1 MRVCGTLPFMF
12 STENPTNSLW
22 RKRTVIKKVGITG
35 AAGHIGL
42 DLAVGL
48 ADKYQLTLFYHHTK
62 PNIALDLK
70 MVRADLSDE
79 KQVTGIF
86 NGLDAVIHMAAAS
99 SPHSS
104 WEDVLHRNIIATYNV
119 FEEARHARVPKV
131 VFGSTNHTQHASI
144 MGIPFWCEDLSRVK
158 KQGLIKLSNPPAPD
172 SLYGVSKLFGEDLG
186 RYYSRLFGIKVV
198 SLRIGFAERE
208 AMIEHIKQGDE
219 SLKNHIRFM
228 FLSKRDLIDIIEKAL
243 QSDKDYVLAYAVS
256 NNKPAVF
263 DLTETRKQL
272 GFNPK
277 DNSQT
282 WEANLK
288 L

>member
-1 MRVCGTLPFMF
+1 M
-12 STENPTNSLW
+12 
-22 RKRTVIKKVGITG
+22 IKKVGITG

-48 ADKYQLTLFYHHTK
+48 ADKYQLTLFYHHTR
-62 PNIALDLK
+62 PDIALDLK
-70 MVRADLSDE
+70 MVKTDLSDE
-79 KQVTGIF
+79 KQVKGIF
-86 NGLDAVIHMAAAS
+86 EGLDAVIHMAAAS
-99 SPHSS
+99 SPQSS
-104 WEDVLHRNIIATYNV
+104 WESVLQQNIITTYNV
-119 FEEARHARVPKV
+119 FEEARRASVSKV
-131 VFGSTNHTQHASI
+131 VFGSSNHAQHAYI
-144 MGIPFWCEDLSRVK
+144 MGTPFWCEDLSLVK
-158 KQGLIKLSNPPAPD
+158 KHGLIKLSDPPAPD

-208 AMIEHIKQGDE
+208 AMIEHMKTGDNGI
-219 SLKNHIRFM
+219 KNHIRFM
-228 FLSKRDLIDIIEKAL
+228 YLSKRDLIDITDKAL
-243 QSDKDYVLAYAVS
+243 QIDTDYVLAYAVS
-256 NNKPAVF
+256 DNNPAVF
-263 DLTETRKQL
+263 DLTETRKTL